1 MEQKKLYDSVR
12 KSFEN
17 QAFLTL
23 IGAKLEHVEP
33 GTVTVSC
40 RNRPDLLQQ
49 QGLLH
54 GGVITALADVA
65 CGYAALICMPEGSEV
80 LTVELKINLMRPAAA
95 PNILAA
101 GQVLKAEK
109 TLVIAES
116 TVSSE
121 DGTFIAKMLSTMIA
135 AKKD

>member
-40 RNRPDLLQQ
+40 RSRPDLLQQ

-65 CGYAALICMPEGSEV
+65 CGYAALTCMPEGPEV
-80 LTVELKINLMRPAAA
+80 LTVELKINLMRPATA
-95 PNILAA
+95 PNIIAA
-101 GQVLKAEK
+101 GQVLKAGK